1 MGQIYRGTL
10 VIQTENSDSP
20 TGNYFLRPVKAL
32 ATSSEVLKGYKAYG
46 EKGEVLDGSA
56 EAGSGFDNP
65 IIAQTE
71 AEMESLNI
79 VKYNGKVVL
88 YVGETGK
95 YEKDSYYVVVEG

>member
-1 MGQIYRGTL
+1 M
-10 VIQTENSDSP
+10 
-20 TGNYFLRPVKAL
+20 
-32 ATSSEVLKGYKAYG
+32 
-46 EKGEVLDGSA
+46 DGSA